1 MSKIIDISVGL
12 HPEMP
17 VWPGSDKFSLER
29 IMRLEEGDEAN
40 VSQMNTEVH
49 IGTHV
54 DAPWHFVANGKT
66 VEELSLDVLMGKAVV
81 AEIAEVDSVTAKDLE
96 ALDLPPDTQRLLL
109 HTRNSQLWE
118 NKVTEFQKDFV
129 ALTSDAAQ
137 WIVDRGI
144 PLIGV
149 DYLSV
154 QRFYDSPLTHEILLG
169 AETIVIEGLN
179 LHGVKSGQYHLTCL
193 PLKLIGAEGSPA
205 RAVLIPLEE

>member
-12 HPEMP
+12 HSEMP

-54 DAPWHFVANGKT
+54 DAPRHFVANGKT
-66 VEELSLDVLMGKAVV
+66 VEQLSLDILIGKVMV
-81 AEIAEVDSVTAKDLE
+81 AEITEVSSITVKDLE
-96 ALDLPPDTQRLLL
+96 ALDLPQDTQRLLL

-144 PLIGV
+144 LLIGV

-154 QRFYDSPLTHEILLG
+154 QRYYDSPLTHEILLG

-179 LHGVKSGQYHLTCL
+179 LYGVKSGQYHLTCL
-193 PLKLIGAEGSPA
+193 PLKLLGAEGSPA
-205 RAVLIPLEE
+205 RAVLMPLKE